1 MSLLRPP
8 SVLHQLQLIAAA
20 SFTRARTM
28 ILPARLDTT
37 AVVLVGKVRIKKYE
51 EKKQPHWHL

>member
-1 MSLLRPP
+1 M
-8 SVLHQLQLIAAA
+8 LHQLQLIAAA